1 MPHLSPNVCDIHPQT
16 LSACL
21 NGRAKGKAAFIY
33 QILEMFVNKLAPN
46 ESLTQRTKTVIP
58 LPAQAV
64 QLQQSTS
71 NCIIIKEDAVKKILD

>member
-1 MPHLSPNVCDIHPQT
+1 
-16 LSACL
+16 
-21 NGRAKGKAAFIY
+21 
-33 QILEMFVNKLAPN
+33 MFVNKLAPN

-58 LPAQAV
+58 LPAQAI